1 MVSSNPFLTLNTELT
16 REVDTQENGT
26 CATLVPLFDAKIK
39 DLNVKDL
46 QSSFLKAPV
55 LSITDIVHTK
65 DERKAFKSHL
75 IFTILRILVKHG
87 GQGFECFQADLD
99 KAQPE
104 TADKIKTHK
113 SQLHPLPAWNID
125 ESSIT
130 GNAEVIEAI
139 SKELHLDQVPDAAE
153 RVQFLAGDQLS
164 IARLRALELIRAG
177 HESGR
182 NAMFWGAWIPG
193 LFHAKIADA
202 LGTLLTH
209 FGKPDTGSR
218 DPNSLWYE
226 NTRLDRLP
234 ITVTSLPPFRK
245 CRDLLFISLYARVLH
260 CLLLVS
266 RCNSLGEYL
275 IKFTNWD
282 DLTKHATM
290 IFEQFANSSRVQELR
305 GLEGEGDTVLEN
317 AILFMR
323 DALISR
329 EFTDAVKAG
338 DSGRVVLV
346 LKTWA
351 LSYRG
356 NGRTKYAYE
365 MLHLIHHLS
374 KLWPKG
380 IRDIVLKNWLLNT
393 TGHANS
399 FVEIDLVQEHL
410 NFWIKVS
417 LEESD

>member
-1 MVSSNPFLTLNTELT
+1 
-16 REVDTQENGT
+16 
-26 CATLVPLFDAKIK
+26 
-39 DLNVKDL
+39 
-46 QSSFLKAPV
+46 
-55 LSITDIVHTK
+55 
-65 DERKAFKSHL
+65 
-75 IFTILRILVKHG
+75 
-87 GQGFECFQADLD
+87 
-99 KAQPE
+99 
-104 TADKIKTHK
+104 
-113 SQLHPLPAWNID
+113 
-125 ESSIT
+125 
-130 GNAEVIEAI
+130 
-139 SKELHLDQVPDAAE
+139 
-153 RVQFLAGDQLS
+153 
-164 IARLRALELIRAG
+164 
-177 HESGR
+177 
-182 NAMFWGAWIPG
+182 MFWGTWIPG

-209 FGKPDTGSR
+209 FRKPDTGAR
-218 DPNSLWYE
+218 NPNSSWYE

-234 ITVTSLPPFRK
+234 ITVTSLPPFHK
-245 CRDLLFISLYARVLH
+245 CCDLLFISLYARILH

-266 RCNSLGEYL
+266 GCNSLEEYL

-282 DLTKHATM
+282 DLMTHATM
-290 IFEQFANSSRVQELR
+290 IFEQFANSLRVQELR
-305 GLEGEGDTVLEN
+305 GQEGEGDTVFEN

-323 DALISR
+323 DALVSQ

-356 NGRTKYAYE
+356 NGQTKYAYK

-374 KLWPKG
+374 KIWPKG

-417 LEESD
+417 LIMELLNELTGRIQTAYKAHGSNASWDWLDTLAPTIEVLRNTA